1 MSEIAPFNLPWN
13 CDEQEE
19 NDKCLWHTLKKVST
33 NVL

>member
-13 CDEQEE
+13 CDEEE